1 MDFHKFDTQRWR
13 KLDLILDQVLDLP
26 AAERNPKIHELCGDD
41 AGLIEDVIT
50 FLNDTARADG
60 FLEKPAGEN
69 AAQLIEQSSR
79 NWDPASRLGGMIGP
93 YRLVGILGE
102 GGMGIVYVGERDDG
116 QYKKSVAIK
125 LMLALGA
132 DSPLRP
138 RFLAERQML
147 AKLDHPYT
155 ARLLDGGIT
164 DDGFPYIVMELVEG
178 LSVLEYCDKR
188 DLDLEAR
195 LRLFEGVCAA
205 VEDAHRH
212 LVLHC
217 DLKPAN
223 ILVTPE
229 GHPKLLDFG
238 IGRWLDP
245 EEDGPGADRKPSRGM
260 MTLAYASPE
269 QLRGEPMTTAS
280 DVFSLGVVL
289 HELLTGI
296 RPWELEDLGPEES
309 ATKVTSTRAQLPSA
323 IAMDPRWRSRLKGD
337 LDAII
342 LKAVAPDPHQRYG
355 SVHELAEDMRRHR
368 GQLPVEAVE
377 SSPIYRFGKLI
388 ARNRAATLGV
398 VLVIISIIAGVAGT
412 AWQARVASRERD
424 AARLEAQHAG
434 AVSEFLTGLF
444 KISDPDENDG
454 ADVTA
459 REVLD
464 RGYEQLGELDDQGEL
479 QVALRKTMA
488 HVYDKLG
495 LHEQSRE
502 IFKEVLAAHI
512 ELYGNE
518 STQATDTRISLAI
531 TCMESSHF
539 DEAEAHLQECLDI
552 RRAQEPQNPN
562 WLSMPLRSMARVA
575 DYKGEEQRAIELY
588 EQSFSMMGPDSHA
601 DRMDMGRAYNNY
613 ASALSGVGRFA
624 AADSAFA
631 DAERCWMESL
641 EENHTYFGAL
651 YSNWALTVS
660 QLDDFPRAEE
670 LHLKA
675 LAIKR
680 KLKHNKVQI
689 GVSLINL
696 GNLMVTDGRPSEG
709 LPLLLEAV
717 EINREAFGANHLY
730 TAAAVINVGSAEMAL
745 GNFDAAE
752 KNFQEGERAFREIF
766 GNEHAAVAIA
776 HTRLGQAAHQRGNL
790 DRAEQILRESIAIH
804 RPLLPSQKHRF
815 AECLRELGEI
825 LIEQGKPGPAEAH
838 LDEALEIFIETKGAG
853 SNEARK
859 TRDLL
864 VSISP

>member
-1 MDFHKFDTQRWR
+1 MDFHKFDTRRWR
-13 KLDLILDQVLDLP
+13 KLDIILDQVLELP
-26 AAERNPKIHELCGDD
+26 ASERSPRIHELCGDD
-41 AGLIEDVIT
+41 TDLIEDVIA

-69 AAQLIEQSSR
+69 AAHLIEQSSR

-116 QYKKSVAIK
+116 QYNKSVAIK

-147 AKLDHPYT
+147 AKLDHPST

-164 DDGFPYIVMELVEG
+164 DDGYPYIVMELVDG
-178 LSVLEYCDKR
+178 VSILEYCDKR
-188 DLDLEAR
+188 DLGLNAR
-195 LRLFEGVCAA
+195 LLLFEGICAA

-212 LVLHC
+212 LILHC

-229 GHPKLLDFG
+229 GQPKLLDFG

-245 EEDGPGADRKPSRGM
+245 EEDGPGADRKPSRGI

-280 DVFSLGVVL
+280 DVFALGVVL
-289 HELLTGI
+289 HELLTGT
-296 RPWELEDLGPEES
+296 RPWDLEDLGPSES
-309 ATKVTSTRAQLPSA
+309 ATKVTETPARRPSTIPT
-323 IAMDPRWRSRLKGD
+323 DPRRRSRLKGD
-337 LDAII
+337 VDAII
-342 LKAVAPDPHQRYG
+342 LKAVAPDPRQRYG
-355 SVHELAEDMRRHR
+355 SAHELAEDLRRHR

-377 SSPIYRFGKLI
+377 SSPIYRFRKLI

-398 VLVIISIIAGVAGT
+398 VLIMMSVIAGVAGT
-412 AWQARVASRERD
+412 AWQARVASHERD
-424 AARLEAQHAG
+424 AARLEAQRAG
-434 AVSEFLTGLF
+434 AVSEFLTDLF
-444 KISDPDENDG
+444 RSSDPNENKG

-459 REVLD
+459 REILD
-464 RGYEQLGELDDQGEL
+464 RSLEKLDDLDDQPEL
-479 QVALRKTMA
+479 QVALQRTLADVYSQLSLYNEARKL
-488 HVYDKLG
+488 YED
-495 LHEQSRE
+495 
-502 IFKEVLAAHI
+502 VLATEI
-512 ELYGNE
+512 RLYGPE
-518 STQATDTRISLAI
+518 HYLVTDSQINLGI
-531 TCMESSHF
+531 TYVELSRY
-539 DEAEAHLQECLDI
+539 DEAEAILQKCYDI
-552 RRAQEPQNPN
+552 RKNQEPQNSE
-562 WLSMPLRSMARVA
+562 WLTVPLRSLARVA
-575 DYKGEEQRAIELY
+575 DHRGDEQRAILLFEEAFALLTP
-588 EQSFSMMGPDSHA
+588 EARTDKDA
-601 DRMDMGRAYNNY
+601 LGRAYNNY

-631 DAERCWMESL
+631 NAEMYWL
-641 EENHTYFGAL
+641 EALDPDHSYFGSL

-660 QLDDFPRAEE
+660 ELGDFPRAEE

-680 KLKHNKVQI
+680 KLKHNKIQI

-696 GNLMVTDGRPSEG
+696 GNLMVVDGRPSEG

-717 EINREAFGANHLY
+717 EINREAFGDNHFY
-730 TAAAVINVGSAEMAL
+730 TAAAVMNVGLAEMAL

-752 KNFQEGERAFREIF
+752 KNYREGERAFREIF
-766 GNEHAAVAIA
+766 GGEHAAVAIA
-776 HTRLGQAAHQRGNL
+776 HTRLGQAARQRGNL
-790 DRAEQILRESIAIH
+790 DRAEQILREAIAIH

-815 AECLRELGEI
+815 AECLMELGEV

-838 LDEALEIFIETKGAG
+838 LDEAMGIFVETKGPG
-853 SNEARK
+853 SKEARK

-864 VSISP
+864 AGLAP